1 MPSSPESDG
10 DRRPMAITPF
20 ADEASSTSV
29 GDLAIENRL
38 DRVSV
43 YGSLDLTR
51 DRQGLEDARRL
62 KALLDAIVG
71 ALEAEG
77 DRLPEKLG
85 SEPGTT
91 RVPNPFG

>member
-1 MPSSPESDG
+1 MPNNPESEG

-20 ADEASSTSV
+20 ADEASSTLV
-29 GDLAIENRL
+29 GTLAIENRP

-43 YGSLDLTR
+43 YGSLDLAR

-62 KALLDAIVG
+62 RALLDAIVG

-77 DRLPEKLG
+77 ARLPERHG
-85 SEPGTT
+85 SGAGAT
-91 RVPNPFG
+91 RIPNPFG